1 MKRDDLLIKKVTYL
15 LKRVGAP
22 THLNKYGPKKYS
34 LAQKVYALFLRSDW
48 KSSFRRTKQLCN
60 GVGISCPSKSTLHYI
75 LNKLPWNFIRNMLSV
90 TITTQTSLAAID
102 GTGLSRN
109 RLSPHYIMRAGINVK
124 KRKGAKLSILVDTSN
139 KKILSAR
146 FRKNVAHDI
155 KDVKYLLKNSSCKP
169 NKIVA
174 DKGYDAEWFREFLA
188 GQGIDFCIPTKGKVT
203 RGFYRKRNK
212 CDQRT
217 YRRRPMVETSFF
229 RLKQLFGHS
238 VSCVKARNM
247 RAEVFVRLILYNLSI
262 RFWMI

>member
-1 MKRDDLLIKKVTYL
+1 MKRDDVLIKKVTYL

-34 LAQKVYALFLRSDW
+34 LAEKVYALFLRSEW
-48 KSSFRRTKQLCN
+48 KASFRRTKQLCN
-60 GVGISCPSKSTLHYI
+60 DVGISCPSKSTLHYI
-75 LNKLPWNFIRNMLSV
+75 LNKIPWNFIKNMLNV
-90 TITTQTSLAAID
+90 TITKQTSLAAID

-109 RLSPHYIMRAGINVK
+109 RLSQHYILRAGIDVK
-124 KRKGAKLSILVDTSN
+124 KHKPSKLSILVDTSN

-146 FRKNVAHDI
+146 FRKNLAHDI
-155 KDVKYLLKNSSCKP
+155 KDVKYLINHSPQKP

-188 GQGIDFCIPTKGKVT
+188 LQGIGFCIPTKGKVVH
-203 RGFYRKRNK
+203 GFYRKRNK

-217 YRRRPMVETSFF
+217 YRRRPMVESSFF

-247 RAEVFVRLILYNLSI
+247 RAEVFIRIILYNLSLG
-262 RFWMI
+262 FWMI